1 MKVEMNTAIAEY
13 AANNAPEV
21 KTQVKVNEAHNPKED
36 ISEEKVDNIVKKLN
50 TNVDIMSTGIKFE
63 KDSDLG
69 KWIVKVYDD
78 NGTLIRQIPTKEV
91 IQLAKGMEDIMGL
104 IFNKQA

>member
-1 MKVEMNTAIAEY
+1 MKVEMNSPVTEY
-13 AANNAPEV
+13 VAQNQHEV
-21 KTQVKVNEAHNPKED
+21 KTQLKVNEGNNSKDD
-36 ISEEKVDNIVKKLN
+36 ISEEKVDKIVKKLN

-78 NGTLIRQIPTKEV
+78 KGVMIRQIPTKEV
-91 IQLAKGMEDIMGL
+91 IELSKSMEDIMGL